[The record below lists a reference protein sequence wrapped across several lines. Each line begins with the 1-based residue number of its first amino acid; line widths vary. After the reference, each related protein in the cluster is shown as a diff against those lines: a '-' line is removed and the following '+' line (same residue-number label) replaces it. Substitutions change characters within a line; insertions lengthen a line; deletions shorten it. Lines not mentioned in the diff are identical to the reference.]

1 MKIAALYARVSGEQQ
16 RDSNTIASQTEA
28 LVAYAE
34 RHGYRVAPDMIIEDD
49 GYTGAVLERPGLE
62 RVRDLAAEGRI
73 EAVLVHAP
81 DRLSRRYAYQV
92 LIIEELARQGV
103 ETVFLNAPS
112 METPEDHLLVQFQGM
127 IAEYERAQILERSR
141 RGKRHRARHGDIAV
155 LSGAPYGYRYH
166 KKTPD
171 SDAFYEIVEP
181 QASVVRD
188 VHRYYTCDHMS
199 IGAIARK
206 LNERAVPTS
215 SGRSRWE
222 RSVVWA
228 MLRNPAYKG
237 RACFGKTR
245 TAPRQR
251 VRALRQRDGF
261 AGRNSVGH
269 ERPREDWIE
278 IPVPA
283 IVSEHTFALAEERLQ
298 QNKVFSRRR
307 TRTPSV
313 SQGLVACGKC
323 GYALYRT
330 SAQTSARKISYYRCL
345 GSDSWRHL
353 NGPLCNSRPVRQD
366 LLDDIVWTELVRLLE
381 DPALVKAEIDR
392 RLEAA
397 RVSDPNQQRE
407 ADLRHRLIRVRK
419 GIDRLVTAYQEELIT
434 IDELRDRTP
443 ELRRQE
449 QALHR
454 ELQSAVDRVK
464 DRETYLR
471 LAETLTGFLARLR
484 SSAETL
490 DIAERQRIVRLLVK
504 EVLVTEDKITIR
516 HSIPISGSPGG
527 GPDPSKPG
535 NGGPEDGSYL
545 LRSGRHDSPLR
556 GPPLRIA
563 QLARL
568 HHSGVQPLP
577 NRSSYHSV
585 SHPSVQKAPQV
596 PPIHA
601 AEEVLDVQVDYPA
614 TSELHQPLPKHIQR
628 LVSATPR
635 PESVRAI
642 QKVLLVHR
650 LQHHQ
655 HRALE
660 DFVLQRRDANRACLA
675 RSRLLQMHP
684 AHRRR
689 SIPPGLEPFEQ
700 PRQVRLQFGLVL
712 RRRHPIHTRR
722 RVLAYSPVGFTHPY
736 IINMMRQRRQGQLR
750 LPLSQLRY
758 LALSR

>member
-112 METPEDHLLVQFQGM
+112 MKTPEDHLLVQFQGM

-141 RGKRHRARHGDIAV
+141 RGKRHRARRGDIAV

-171 SDAFYEIVEP
+171 SDAFYEIAEP

-188 VHRYYTCDHMS
+188 VYRYYTCDHMS

-251 VRALRQRDGF
+251 VRPLRQRDGF

-278 IPVPA
+278 IAVPA

-298 QNKVFSRRR
+298 QNKVFSSRR
-307 TRTPSV
+307 TKTPSV

-330 SAQTSARKISYYRCL
+330 SARTSARKISYYRCL
-345 GSDSWRHL
+345 GSDAWRYL

-454 ELQSAVDRVK
+454 ELQSAVDRAQ

-471 LAETLTGFLARLR
+471 LAETLTDFLARLR

-527 GPDPSKPG
+527 GPEPSKPG

-545 LRSGRHDSPLR
+545 LRSGMRTTSSAIVERRKQR
-556 GPPLRIA
+556 GPFGSGSPTDWPTAAWRCIRRRPRWSTARIPTARRTTRQLRSTSSVIDSSRGWRRGA
-563 QLARL
+563 AGCLE
-568 HHSGVQPLP
+568 S
-577 NRSSYHSV
+577 RSSRRRAQSR
-585 SHPSVQKAPQV
+585 SRRFG
-596 PPIHA
+596 A
-601 AEEVLDVQVDYPA
+601 ACDNGACNGVATRGCSILPGCFIAKLPGGSA
-614 TSELHQPLPKHIQR
+614 TSA
-628 LVSATPR
+628 SST
-635 PESVRAI
+635 S
-642 QKVLLVHR
+642 
-650 LQHHQ
+650 
-655 HRALE
+655 
-660 DFVLQRRDANRACLA
+660 
-675 RSRLLQMHP
+675 
-684 AHRRR
+684 RR
-689 SIPPGLEPFEQ
+689 SIRP
-700 PRQVRLQFGLVL
+700 LV
-712 RRRHPIHTRR
+712 
-722 RVLAYSPVGFTHPY
+722 
-736 IINMMRQRRQGQLR
+736 
-750 LPLSQLRY
+750 
-758 LALSR
+758 

>member
-1 MKIAALYARVSGEQQ
+1 M
-16 RDSNTIASQTEA
+16 
-28 LVAYAE
+28 
-34 RHGYRVAPDMIIEDD
+34 
-49 GYTGAVLERPGLE
+49 
-62 RVRDLAAEGRI
+62 
-73 EAVLVHAP
+73 
-81 DRLSRRYAYQV
+81 
-92 LIIEELARQGV
+92 
-103 ETVFLNAPS
+103 
-112 METPEDHLLVQFQGM
+112 
-127 IAEYERAQILERSR
+127 
-141 RGKRHRARHGDIAV
+141 
-155 LSGAPYGYRYH
+155 
-166 KKTPD
+166 
-171 SDAFYEIVEP
+171 
-181 QASVVRD
+181 VRD
-188 VHRYYTCDHMS
+188 VYRYYTCDHMS

-251 VRALRQRDGF
+251 VRPLRQRDGF

-278 IPVPA
+278 IAVPA

-298 QNKVFSRRR
+298 QNKVFSSRR
-307 TRTPSV
+307 TKTPSV

-330 SAQTSARKISYYRCL
+330 SARTSARKISYYRCL
-345 GSDSWRHL
+345 GSDAWRYL

-454 ELQSAVDRVK
+454 ELQSAVDRAQ

-471 LAETLTGFLARLR
+471 LAETLTDFLARLR

-504 EVLVTEDKITIR
+504 EVLG
-516 HSIPISGSPGG
+516 H
-527 GPDPSKPG
+527 
-535 NGGPEDGSYL
+535 
-545 LRSGRHDSPLR
+545 R
-556 GPPLRIA
+556 GQNHHPPLHPDLG
-563 QLARL
+563 LA
-568 HHSGVQPLP
+568 
-577 NRSSYHSV
+577 
-585 SHPSVQKAPQV
+585 
-596 PPIHA
+596 
-601 AEEVLDVQVDYPA
+601 
-614 TSELHQPLPKHIQR
+614 
-628 LVSATPR
+628 
-635 PESVRAI
+635 
-642 QKVLLVHR
+642 
-650 LQHHQ
+650 
-655 HRALE
+655 
-660 DFVLQRRDANRACLA
+660 
-675 RSRLLQMHP
+675 
-684 AHRRR
+684 RRR
-689 SIPPGLEPFEQ
+689 SGAVETRQRRPRRRKVTFCVQGVASPVLANVFLHYVLDLWFDKKWRPNAPDGEAIIVRYADDIVVGFQHKRDAERYLRDVRERLARFGLSLHQDKTRLVEFGRFAVKNRRQRGVGKPETFDFLGFTHYCTTTRRGRFRLGRKPVAKRVNRTLARIDEVLRKRWHHDIWEVGKWLGRVCEGWLNYFAVPGSGRFI
-700 PRQVRLQFGLVL
+700 RAFHRRLQRLWMRAL
-712 RRRHPIHTRR
+712 RRRSQRARFSWKRLERITEILWSRASIRHPWPDQRFA
-722 RVLAYSPVGFTHPY
+722 VNHP
-736 IINMMRQRRQGQLR
+736 R
-750 LPLSQLRY
+750 
-758 LALSR
+758 

>member
-112 METPEDHLLVQFQGM
+112 MKTPEDHLLVQFQGM

-141 RGKRHRARHGDIAV
+141 RGKRHRARRGDIAV

-171 SDAFYEIVEP
+171 SDAFYEIAEP

-188 VHRYYTCDHMS
+188 VYRYYTCDHMS

-251 VRALRQRDGF
+251 VRPLRQRDGF

-278 IPVPA
+278 IAVPA

-298 QNKVFSRRR
+298 QNKVFSSRR
-307 TRTPSV
+307 TKTPSV

-330 SAQTSARKISYYRCL
+330 SARTSARKISYYRCL
-345 GSDSWRHL
+345 GSDAWRYL

-419 GIDRLVTAYQEELIT
+419 GIDRLVTAYQEESIT

-454 ELQSAVDRVK
+454 ELQSAVDRAQ

-471 LAETLTGFLARLR
+471 LAETLTDFLARLR

-527 GPDPSKPG
+527 GPEPSKPG

-545 LRSGRHDSPLR
+545 LRSGRHHRPLR
-556 GPPLRIA
+556 RSLLCPDA
-563 QLARL
+563 FVVVQHARL
-568 HHSGVQPLP
+568 QPFDDQADDPLVRDP
-577 NRSSYHSV
+577 
-585 SHPSVQKAPQV
+585 
-596 PPIHA
+596 
-601 AEEVLDVQVDYPA
+601 VLDEPN
-614 TSELHQPLPKHIQR
+614 QPFMAD
-628 LVSATPR
+628 LV
-635 PESVRAI
+635 EERAD
-642 QKVLLVHR
+642 VGV
-650 LQHHQ
+650 
-655 HRALE
+655 E
-660 DFVLQRRDANRACLA
+660 D
-675 RSRLLQMHP
+675 
-684 AHRRR
+684 
-689 SIPPGLEPFEQ
+689 PGN
-700 PRQVRLQFGLVL
+700 
-712 RRRHPIHTRR
+712 
-722 RVLAYSPVGFTHPY
+722 A
-736 IINMMRQRRQGQLR
+736 
-750 LPLSQLRY
+750 
-758 LALSR
+758 A

>member
-34 RHGYRVAPDMIIEDD
+34 RHGYRVAPDMVIEDD
-49 GYTGAVLERPGLE
+49 GFTGAVLERPGLE

-103 ETVFLNAPS
+103 ETVFLKAPS

-141 RGKRHRARHGDIAV
+141 RGKRHRARRGDVAV

-166 KKTPD
+166 KKTQD

-188 VHRYYTCDHMS
+188 VYRHYTEDHMT

-206 LNERAVPTS
+206 LNERGVPTS
-215 SGRSRWE
+215 SGRWRWE

-245 TAPRQR
+245 SAPRQR
-251 VRALRQRDGF
+251 VRPLRGSDGF

-283 IVSEHTFALAEERLQ
+283 IVSEETFALAEERLQ
-298 QNKVFSRRR
+298 QNKVFSKRR

-323 GYALYRT
+323 GYGLYRT

-345 GSDSWRHL
+345 GSDAWRYL
-353 NGPLCNSRPVRQD
+353 NGPLCDSRPVRQD

-381 DPALVKAEIDR
+381 DPALVSAEIDR

-454 ELQSAVDRVK
+454 ELQSAVDRAQ

-516 HSIPISGSPGG
+516 HSIPISGSPGS
-527 GPDPSKPG
+527 GPDPSKPD
-535 NGGPEDGSYL
+535 NGGSGDESYL
-545 LRSGRHDSPLR
+545 LRSGRHDPALRRAPL
-556 GPPLRIA
+556 GSAQDPLFENP
-563 QLARL
+563 RL
-568 HHSGVQPLP
+568 QPFVDHASDHAILD
-577 NRSSYHSV
+577 
-585 SHPSVQKAPQV
+585 PQV
-596 PPIHA
+596 
-601 AEEVLDVQVDYPA
+601 EE
-614 TSELHQPLPKHIQR
+614 
-628 LVSATPR
+628 
-635 PESVRAI
+635 
-642 QKVLLVHR
+642 
-650 LQHHQ
+650 
-655 HRALE
+655 
-660 DFVLQRRDANRACLA
+660 
-675 RSRLLQMHP
+675 
-684 AHRRR
+684 
-689 SIPPGLEPFEQ
+689 
-700 PRQVRLQFGLVL
+700 
-712 RRRHPIHTRR
+712 
-722 RVLAYSPVGFTHPY
+722 
-736 IINMMRQRRQGQLR
+736 
-750 LPLSQLRY
+750 
-758 LALSR
+758 